1 MLHSYMIVDD
11 DPTNNLICKMV
22 IKRYDSNANVSVF
35 QDPEAALEYIISE
48 ERPTTKT
55 ILLLDVNMPAMTGW
69 EFLDVFRTFSQEITD
84 IYEIYI
90 LTSAIHDFSEE
101 ENNYPMVS
109 NILSKP
115 LRSNVLEEINP

>member
-1 MLHSYMIVDD
+1 MIVDD

-35 QDPEAALEYIISE
+35 QDPEEALEYIISE

-69 EFLDVFRTFSQEITD
+69 EFLDVFRTFSQEITN